1 MKKTAF
7 SFIVLFAA
15 AFAFTMQAQGTGAA
29 KGAAGGAADIS
40 PFALQVHLGEGW
52 GDYPGLDG
60 DATTA
65 HRITSGGVSGHYAL
79 NSRWSLWLGLDYQ
92 YRLTKGYSI
101 SDTPEGL
108 KDIPFTKKKHYFCL
122 PLQLEY
128 EGPRWFYLHLGP
140 NVERAYD
147 RWIAANAFEVCV
159 VGGMLGTGAHFRLT
173 PQSELRVGLT
183 LSVGSQLKRYEQYEY
198 DYATKTYKEKGLS
211 GIKVDKFCYFNGMF
225 QVGYLYRF
233 AR

>member
-1 MKKTAF
+1 MKKMF
-7 SFIVLFAA
+7 FIGCLVLGMFAV
-15 AFAFTMQAQGTGAA
+15 QAQDTTQSMKIQADGTGSV
-29 KGAAGGAADIS
+29 S

-60 DATTA
+60 DATTD
-65 HRITSGGVSGHYAL
+65 HRITAGGVSGHYSL

-101 SDTPEGL
+101 SHTPEGL

-122 PLQLEY
+122 PLQVEY
-128 EGPRWFYLHLGP
+128 QGPRWFYLHAGP
-140 NVERAYD
+140 YVERAYD

-173 PQSELRVGLT
+173 ENSGLRAGLT
-183 LSVGSQLKRYEQYEY
+183 FSVGSQLERFKEY
-198 DYATKTYKEKGLS
+198 VYDKNENTYKDMGLS
-211 GIKVDKFCYFNGMF
+211 KNIHVQHLAYFNCIF
-225 QVGYLYRF
+225 QVGYQYHF
-233 AR
+233 

>member
-1 MKKTAF
+1 MKK
-7 SFIVLFAA
+7 VLFFGCLVLGM
-15 AFAFTMQAQGTGAA
+15 FAVQAQDTTQSMKIQADGTGSV
-29 KGAAGGAADIS
+29 S

-60 DATTA
+60 DATTD
-65 HRITSGGVSGHYAL
+65 HRITAGGVSGHYAL

-101 SDTPEGL
+101 SHTPEGL

-140 NVERAYD
+140 YVERAYD

-173 PQSELRVGLT
+173 ENSGLRAGLT
-183 LSVGSQLKRYEQYEY
+183 FSVGSQLERFKEY
-198 DYATKTYKEKGLS
+198 VYDKNENTYKDMGLS
-211 GIKVDKFCYFNGMF
+211 KNIHVQHLAYFNCIF
-225 QVGYLYRF
+225 QVGYQYHF
-233 AR
+233 

>member
-15 AFAFTMQAQGTGAA
+15 AFAFTAQAQGTGKAA

-52 GDYPGLDG
+52 GFSHGRG
-60 DATTA
+60 
-65 HRITSGGVSGHYAL
+65 HWITSGGVSGHYAL

-92 YRLTKGYSI
+92 YRLTKGYYII
-101 SDTPEGL
+101 SHSPEGVEH
-108 KDIPFTKKKHYFCL
+108 IPFTYKAHYFCL

-128 EGPRWFYLHLGP
+128 EGPRWFYLHAGP
-140 NVERAYD
+140 YVERAYD

-173 PQSELRVGLT
+173 ENSGLRAGLT
-183 LSVGSQLKRYEQYEY
+183 FSVGSQLERFKEY
-198 DYATKTYKEKGLS
+198 VYDKNENTYKDMGLS
-211 GIKVDKFCYFNGMF
+211 KNIHVQHLAYFNCIF
-225 QVGYLYRF
+225 QVGYLYHF
-233 AR
+233 

>member
-7 SFIVLFAA
+7 TFVVLFAA
-15 AFAFTMQAQGTGAA
+15 AFVFNAQAQGTGKAA

-52 GDYPGLDG
+52 GFSHGRG
-60 DATTA
+60 HWITA
-65 HRITSGGVSGHYAL
+65 GGVSGHYAL

-92 YRLTKGYSI
+92 YRLTKGYYII
-101 SDTPEGL
+101 SHSPEGVEH
-108 KDIPFTKKKHYFCL
+108 IPFTYKAHYFCL

-128 EGPRWFYLHLGP
+128 EGPRWFYLHAGP
-140 NVERAYD
+140 YVERAYD

-159 VGGMLGTGAHFRLT
+159 VGGMLGTGAHFRLA
-173 PQSELRVGLT
+173 PQSELRAGLT
-183 LSVGSQLKRYEQYEY
+183 FSVGSQLNRYEQYEY
-198 DYATKTYKEKGLS
+198 DYATNTYKEKGLS
-211 GIKVDKFCYFNGMF
+211 GINVDKFCYFNGMF

>member
-1 MKKTAF
+1 MKKVF
-7 SFIVLFAA
+7 FIGCLVLGMFAV
-15 AFAFTMQAQGTGAA
+15 QAQDTTQSMKIQADGTGSV
-29 KGAAGGAADIS
+29 S
-40 PFALQVHLGEGW
+40 PFALHVHLGEGW

-60 DATTA
+60 DATTD
-65 HRITSGGVSGHYAL
+65 HRITAGGVSGHYAL

-101 SDTPEGL
+101 SHTPEGL

-128 EGPRWFYLHLGP
+128 EGPRWFYLHAGP
-140 NVERAYD
+140 YVERAYN

-173 PQSELRVGLT
+173 ENSGLRAGLT
-183 LSVGSQLKRYEQYEY
+183 FSVGSQLERFKEY
-198 DYATKTYKEKGLS
+198 VYDKNENTYKDMGLS
-211 GIKVDKFCYFNGMF
+211 KNIHVHHLAYFNCIF
-225 QVGYLYRF
+225 QVGYLYHF
-233 AR
+233 

>member
-1 MKKTAF
+1 MKKMF
-7 SFIVLFAA
+7 FFGCLVLGMFAV
-15 AFAFTMQAQGTGAA
+15 QAQDTTQSMKIQADGTGSV
-29 KGAAGGAADIS
+29 S

-60 DATTA
+60 DATTD
-65 HRITSGGVSGHYAL
+65 HRITAGGVSGHYSL
-79 NSRWSLWLGLDYQ
+79 NCHWSLWLGLDYQ

-101 SDTPEGL
+101 SHTPEGL

-140 NVERAYD
+140 YVERAYD

-173 PQSELRVGLT
+173 ENSGLRAGLT
-183 LSVGSQLKRYEQYEY
+183 FSVGSQLERFKEY
-198 DYATKTYKEKGLS
+198 VYDKNENTYKDMGLS
-211 GIKVDKFCYFNGMF
+211 KNIHVQHLAYFNCIF
-225 QVGYLYRF
+225 QVGYLYHF
-233 AR
+233 